1 MCMHPHVHK
10 HLISL
15 AKFQPRR
22 MKTGCQN
29 GVEIF
34 VDWST
39 DRLTGRA
46 IGKLVAT
53 KKKMQVINTNIYN
66 LICHFILCTLWHPVP
81 VPEDY

>member
-53 KKKMQVINTNIYN
+53 KKNAGYKYKHIQFNMSLY
-66 LICHFILCTLWHPVP
+66 TLHVVAPSSCP
-81 VPEDY
+81 